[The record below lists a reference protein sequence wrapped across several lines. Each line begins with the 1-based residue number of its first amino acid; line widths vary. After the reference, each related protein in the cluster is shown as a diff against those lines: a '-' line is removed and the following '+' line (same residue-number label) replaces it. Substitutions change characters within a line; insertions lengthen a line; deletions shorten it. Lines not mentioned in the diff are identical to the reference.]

1 MAPELA
7 VLAKNIPPEKVQRDG
22 SLCALCAGSTSS
34 ARQSVFDEL
43 HYRRP
48 DQARADVDRT

>member
-1 MAPELA
+1 MAHELA

-22 SLCALCAGSTSS
+22 SLCALCAGSTGS

-48 DQARADVDRT
+48 DQARADVERT